1 MHGYPVASVKITS
14 KTLDLLCIASYNI
27 LNKSIGGAML
37 KQLIDWFTRP
47 QITEIEQYIS
57 SQNPKTTA
65 DVEQL
70 INEFNYKRKLQCF

>member
-1 MHGYPVASVKITS
+1 
-14 KTLDLLCIASYNI
+14 
-27 LNKSIGGAML
+27 ML

-47 QITEIEQYIS
+47 QLTEIEQYIS

-65 DVEQL
+65 DVELL